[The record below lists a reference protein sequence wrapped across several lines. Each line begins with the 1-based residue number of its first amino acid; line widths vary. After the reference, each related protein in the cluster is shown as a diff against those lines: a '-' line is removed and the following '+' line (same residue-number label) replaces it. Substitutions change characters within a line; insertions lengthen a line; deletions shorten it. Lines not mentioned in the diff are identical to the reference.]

1 VIKRLW
7 LPVLLIA
14 NLVGLDQWI
23 KYLVETRLDYE
34 VQVNIL
40 PFFSLLRI
48 HNDGVSFS
56 MLASLGPAG
65 LIALSS
71 AVLAIVVWLWTS
83 VEKERIFAHLGFA
96 FITAGAL
103 GNIIDR
109 SLFGVVID
117 YIQIHT
123 ESWSFAIFNLA
134 DVFISIGVAAII
146 LDEILAWRSGR
157 NSQDTDNGKH
167 P

>member
-1 VIKRLW
+1 MIKRLW
-7 LPVLLIA
+7 LPVVLIG

-23 KYLVETRLDYE
+23 KYLVETRLVYE
-34 VQVNIL
+34 MPVSVL
-40 PFFSLLRI
+40 PYFSLLRT

-56 MLASLGPAG
+56 LLSGFGAGG
-65 LIALSS
+65 LIALSLV
-71 AVLAIVVWLWTS
+71 VLAIVLWLWSS

-123 ESWSFAIFNLA
+123 TTWSFAIFNLA
-134 DVFISIGVAAII
+134 DVYISIGVAAII

-157 NSQDTDNGKH
+157 NSPPNDNETH